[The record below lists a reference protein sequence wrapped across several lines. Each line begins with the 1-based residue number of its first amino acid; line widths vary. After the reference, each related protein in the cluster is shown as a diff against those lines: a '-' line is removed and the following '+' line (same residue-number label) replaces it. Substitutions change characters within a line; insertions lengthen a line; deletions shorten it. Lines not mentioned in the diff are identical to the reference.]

1 MKDQEMLVQKA
12 VTVLSNAIES
22 LKEEEKE
29 GMQFYVLALES
40 LREAITLTLLP
51 GFEELN
57 VLLCTIA
64 FNLLNDPSNMSTRFF
79 EASLLLSPAEVREQY
94 YKTCPVEFP
103 VNGMGNEI
111 VKEFEEKGG
120 EKY

>member
-1 MKDQEMLVQKA
+1 MKEHEMLIQKA
-12 VTVLSNAIES
+12 VTGLNGTIKFLNET
-22 LKEEEKE
+22 EKE
-29 GMQFYVLALES
+29 GMQFYVSVLES
-40 LREAITLTLLP
+40 LREALIWTFIP

-64 FNLLNDPSNMSTRFF
+64 FNLLNDPFNMSTRFF

-94 YKTCPVEFP
+94 YKTSPVEFSI
-103 VNGMGNEI
+103 NGMGNEI

-120 EKY
+120 DEH